1 MQEFFT
7 GEEFKFLLSLL
18 VGFLIG
24 LEREIRGKL
33 GRDVF
38 AGIRTFPLISVLGTL
53 SAWISEHYFS
63 HFVLVS
69 YLGLVVLSAVN
80 YFAGVQRRTGITTEV
95 AVFLTFTFGVLI
107 YFGFYYETVF
117 FAVVTTLLLATKR
130 ALEGFALHLS
140 AEDLFP
146 FLQFLVLS
154 ALIYPVLPDR
164 EIFYGFN
171 PKSVWKF
178 IFLVSS
184 VSFIGYLLLKVY
196 TSKGETKGLVKTL
209 LITAVLGGSVSSTA
223 VTLSYSKLSRE
234 IPSLTSAFFL
244 GIVISWIIM
253 AIRVLLLA
261 GFIAPELLKP
271 LISLFFPFIA
281 VMFLIGLNFYLK
293 ENISPEGDLK
303 LGGKVNLKNPFSWGE
318 IVQFAAVY
326 TAVAILGK
334 ILKEQLGDKGLLI
347 LAATSGVVD
356 VDPIT
361 IALADMFAQNR
372 VGLHLVLGGILLAV
386 ISNNFFKAL
395 YAYLF
400 GSGKMKKLIL
410 FLVGANVFYTLIG
423 LFVLKVT

>member
-1 MQEFFT
+1 
-7 GEEFKFLLSLL
+7 
-18 VGFLIG
+18 
-24 LEREIRGKL
+24 
-33 GRDVF
+33 
-38 AGIRTFPLISVLGTL
+38 
-53 SAWISEHYFS
+53 
-63 HFVLVS
+63 
-69 YLGLVVLSAVN
+69 
-80 YFAGVQRRTGITTEV
+80 
-95 AVFLTFTFGVLI
+95 
-107 YFGFYYETVF
+107 
-117 FAVVTTLLLATKR
+117 
-130 ALEGFALHLS
+130 
-140 AEDLFP
+140 
-146 FLQFLVLS
+146 
-154 ALIYPVLPDR
+154 
-164 EIFYGFN
+164 
-171 PKSVWKF
+171 
-178 IFLVSS
+178 
-184 VSFIGYLLLKVY
+184 
-196 TSKGETKGLVKTL
+196 
-209 LITAVLGGSVSSTA
+209 
-223 VTLSYSKLSRE
+223 
-234 IPSLTSAFFL
+234 
-244 GIVISWIIM
+244 M

>member
-1 MQEFFT
+1 MQDFLT

-33 GRDVF
+33 GKDVF
-38 AGIRTFPLISVLGTL
+38 AGIRTFPLIAVFGTL
-53 SAWISEHYFS
+53 SAWISEHYFPY
-63 HFVLVS
+63 FVLVS

-80 YFAGVQRRTGITTEV
+80 YFAGVQKRTGITTEV

-140 AEDLFP
+140 AEDLFS

-178 IFLVSS
+178 VFLVSS

-209 LITAVLGGSVSSTA
+209 LITAILGGSVSSTA

-234 IPSLTSAFFL
+234 IPSLTSTFFL
-244 GIVISWIIM
+244 GIVISWIVM
-253 AIRVLLLA
+253 AIRVVLLA
-261 GFIAPELLKP
+261 GFIAPDLLKP
-271 LISLFFPFIA
+271 LTTIFFPFVA
-281 VMFLIGLNFYLK
+281 VMLLIGLHFYLK

-318 IVQFAAVY
+318 IVQFSAVY

-334 ILKEQLGDKGLLI
+334 ILKEQFGDKGLLI
-347 LAATSGVVD
+347 LSATSGVVD

-361 IALADMFAQNR
+361 LALADMFVQNR
-372 VGLHLVLGGILLAV
+372 VGIHLVLGGILLAV

-395 YAYLF
+395 YVYLF
-400 GSGKMKKLIL
+400 GSEKMKKLVPL
-410 FLVGANVFYTLIG
+410 LVGANVVYALIG
-423 LFVLKVT
+423 LSVLKVT